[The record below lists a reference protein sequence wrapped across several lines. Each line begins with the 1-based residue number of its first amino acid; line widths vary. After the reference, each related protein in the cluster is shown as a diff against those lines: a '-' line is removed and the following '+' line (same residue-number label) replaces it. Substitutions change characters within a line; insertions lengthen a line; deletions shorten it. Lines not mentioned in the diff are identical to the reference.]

1 MIKQVFFAIAFAL
14 LSINSQAKEMSYE
27 ADVKGMVC
35 AFCAY
40 NVSKNISA
48 LPGVDADSVNVDL
61 KGGHVA
67 FNSSQVVSEDKLAAL
82 FTRSGFTV
90 SNLKETR
97 LDAAGKQPENP
108 IPLLS
113 IEVDPEKVEQYHSV
127 FEAVGNI
134 AASTPSRLV
143 ITAPPSYEEKL
154 LKPILMGRQQD
165 IKVRYVAGK
174 SAKIRVRLFEY

>member
-1 MIKQVFFAIAFAL
+1 MIKQIIFAISFAL
-14 LSINSQAKEMSYE
+14 LSVNSQAEEMSYE

-40 NVSKNISA
+40 NVSKNISS
-48 LPGVDADSVNVDL
+48 LPGVDVDSVNVDL

-67 FNSSQVVSEDKLAAL
+67 FNSSQAVSEDKLAAL
-82 FTRSGFTV
+82 FTKSGFTV
-90 SNLKETR
+90 SNLKKTK
-97 LDAAGKQPENP
+97 LVTAGKQLEDPM
-108 IPLLS
+108 LLLAIDVNS
-113 IEVDPEKVEQYHSV
+113 DKAEQYDSI

-143 ITAPPSYEEKL
+143 VTAPPGYEDRL
-154 LKPILMGRQQD
+154 LKPILKGRQQD
-165 IKVRYVAGK
+165 IKVRYVSGK

>member
-1 MIKQVFFAIAFAL
+1 MIKQVFFAITFAL
-14 LSINSQAKEMSYE
+14 LSISSQAKEMSYE
-27 ADVKGMVC
+27 ADVEGMVC

-67 FNSSQVVSEDKLAAL
+67 FNSSQAVSEDKLAAL
-82 FTRSGFTV
+82 FTKSGFTV

-97 LDAAGKQPENP
+97 LDTAGKQPENP
-108 IPLLS
+108 TPLLS
-113 IEVDPEKVEQYHSV
+113 IEVDPEKVEQYDSV

-143 ITAPPSYEEKL
+143 ITAPPGYEEKL

-165 IKVRYVAGK
+165 IKVRYVPRK
-174 SAKIRVRLFEY
+174 TAKIRVRLFEY